1 MMGDMIASELGQAWN
16 EFARAFAHLLPS
28 LMAMLIIALV
38 GWVIAYL
45 LKIALRS
52 ILRLMKFDRL
62 SEKAGAAQLLNTAAL
77 PSPSELLCQLVFWLA
92 WLGIILAGISSLAS
106 ATVQQHV
113 ADFFLFLP
121 RLFAA
126 LFIVFLGMLAASFFA
141 RAALLAAVNSDL
153 PSPQLLSDAVKVVIV
168 VLAISMAFEEVGLAQ
183 RTVLIAFSIVFGALM
198 LGLAIAF
205 GMGGRDLARQFL
217 ERRFS
222 ESRTR
227 KKMGNELPP
236 L

>member
-1 MMGDMIASELGQAWN
+1 MGEMIASELSQAWN
-16 EFARAFAHLLPS
+16 EFARAFAHLLPR
-28 LMAMLIIALV
+28 LLAMLIIAVV

-45 LKIALRS
+45 FKVVLRS
-52 ILRLMKFDRL
+52 VLRLVRFDRL
-62 SEKAGAAQLLNTAAL
+62 SEKAGAAQLLNNAAL

-92 WLGIILAGISSLAS
+92 WLGIILAGISSLGS
-106 ATVQQHV
+106 PSVQQHV
-113 ADFFLFLP
+113 EDFFLFLP
-121 RLFAA
+121 RLFVA
-126 LFIVFLGMLAASFFA
+126 LFVVFLGMLAASFFA

-153 PSPQLLSDAVKVVIV
+153 PSPQLLSDAVKVIIV
-168 VLAISMAFEEVGLAQ
+168 VFAISMGFEELGLAQ
-183 RTVLIAFSIVFGALM
+183 KTILIAFSIVFGALM

-222 ESRTR
+222 EGRAR
-227 KKMGNELPP
+227 KKKEEELPP